1 MRARATSPFRGA
13 KRNEGGAHG
22 AQRNARGMPAE
33 AGTRRIPTTPTRKPK
48 PQTTNTESQE
58 SSPNPNNPRSDN
70 TPRRAPVDYLPPQHA
85 NQRPKTQTTQPI
97 FFADIRAET
106 LIAGFQSSCKDRL
119 MGYATLDAQLRL
131 NYAPCP
137 PTCQPRPNA
146 QQLPA
151 SSHARCV
158 TIEDLMSFTAKSL
171 ADCHNLLSP
180 SIDLDLPLRSR
191 LAISSQS
198 PHSRGT

>member
-33 AGTRRIPTTPTRKPK
+33 AGTRRLTTYHP
-48 PQTTNTESQE
+48 NTKTKT
-58 SSPNPNNPRSDN
+58 PNNQQQNPTQSNPIRVTRGSDN

-85 NQRPKTQTTQPI
+85 NQRPKTQKTQPI
-97 FFADIRAET
+97 FFADIRTET
-106 LIAGFQSSCKDRL
+106 LIAGFQSSRNDRFVE
-119 MGYATLDAQLRL
+119 YATIGVKPHL
-131 NYAPCP
+131 NCTSGP

-158 TIEDLMSFTAKSL
+158 TIEGLLSFMAKSL
-171 ADCHNLLSP
+171 ADCQNLLTP
-180 SIDLDLPLRSR
+180 SIDLDLPLR
-191 LAISSQS
+191 
-198 PHSRGT
+198 